1 MTILHPKGQEWGPRD
16 FVKSFHTSAGDRL
29 RDDVSV
35 NGFLEIADAWLCYLL
50 IPVASLPG
58 WLVRSQA
65 TTDVNVVNMVIVI
78 VFRGRVSIAGVWY
91 GVRHKGD
98 PGWELLEGTPW
109 TLELY
114 PGALQAA
121 WALRDVGNTRPLLP
135 RKKSRREPEAS
146 GGGNWDFGKGFSR
159 FNRLRKWDGVTFAG
173 IAELLCLRPP
183 AFRIL
188 RAPASRK
195 VRDPPFQ
202 AQSREPRPSAPG
214 KRPLCPPSAPESL
227 GVVTGPEEGGPAMDS
242 EYEQGHIRKLQAQR
256 MLMQEKTFTKW
267 INNIFSHGK
276 ATATIGN
283 VYVDL
288 KDGTNLLRL
297 LELISGEALPPPS
310 RGRMRV
316 HFLENN
322 SRALTFLRSKVPV
335 PLIGPENI
343 VDGDQMLILG
353 LIWVIILRF
362 QISRISLDKEEFGA
376 SAALLSA
383 KEALLIWCQRKTAS
397 YANVNI
403 IDFSRSWSDG
413 LGFNALIHAH
423 RPDLI
428 EYGPLRAEEPLHNLD
443 YAFEVA
449 RRHLGISRLLDPEDV
464 AGPHPDERS
473 IMTYVSLYYH
483 YFSRLHQGQTVQ
495 KRLAKILQ
503 QLRETE
509 ELQEQY
515 EQLVSDL
522 LRWIERKESE
532 LERRDFPDT
541 LPAMRQLLATFAAFR
556 TEEKPPR
563 LRQRGAA
570 EALLFRLRTALRAQ
584 NRRPFVPPEGL
595 GPGELARRW
604 QGLER
609 AEARRGQALQR
620 ELLRLGRLEQLA
632 GRFERKAALRE
643 GFLAET
649 EQVLGRL
656 GPCCPA
662 NPALMEAA
670 AKRLGA
676 LEAHALPQEERFRAL
691 AKIAAL
697 LQQERFHGHA
707 QVARREKEIAERWQL
722 LQEQFRERRE
732 QMKGVEDVLGLWREV
747 DNLTDELKELQ
758 VLAASPA
765 CGQQLAEVVEQ
776 LQKHHLLESQISS
789 HGASVDHLARRA
801 TQLGPALGTNAE
813 VLQARARGLTQLY
826 QTLVSLSRARRSL
839 LEEALRQGEFLRDC
853 EEEES
858 WLRERRQL
866 VQAAVLGRDPG
877 QIVAALQKNKALEA
891 EVSAHQAAGADIAR
905 KARELCQRGHPTQV
919 DIQERAEGIQAEWQ
933 LLRDQVAG
941 LRTRLQAALVVKQ
954 YFADAGEVDS
964 WLREQ
969 RPLLASTDYGKDE
982 AGAEALLQRHL
993 RLEKEVRA
1001 YGLELRR
1008 LEEQAQE
1015 ASGQAPLTVLL
1026 ALSPT
1031 EEGPRGFGSRRQA
1044 ARRSGRWGTREI
1056 AIPADPDPHFS
1067 PENIHKTQSDL
1078 GQDYENLRALAE
1090 SRRARLREMVA
1101 LFHFYSSC
1109 GELQSWLDDQALL
1122 FQTLQPQADNV
1133 EVVRHKYENFLTA
1146 LVAGKGRL
1154 EEISSSAER
1163 LAPACPAEAAEVRR
1177 RQLDLSRRWEQ
1188 LEALKE
1194 EKGQQLVGLADVR
1207 SFLQECGHTQAHLRT
1222 VMQQLVVVDPGNPA
1236 ASPDGAHR
1244 ALQLTE
1250 REILLLERKIQY
1262 LTSVA
1267 VTMKETNPAEAQAL
1281 GNQVE
1286 TMRRQLERLQEEASG
1301 RARAL
1306 EQARAQRRF
1315 LKESHQLLLWAE
1327 GARAQFSSEE
1337 MGTDVAS
1344 ANRLLREH
1352 QGLLEELLSHQD
1364 SMQQLLVQ
1372 GQHVAKAAPR
1382 DSPEMNSSLE
1392 RLGREG
1398 RELEALWERRQRQLQ
1413 EGLELQKFGWEV
1425 DSFNATCANHEAF
1438 LRLDA
1443 LGEDVEAVQR
1453 LLRRHQELE
1462 HLLEALGPRAE
1473 SLKAHGDRLVQKQH
1487 FASHAIKEKVSG
1499 SQDRWAR
1506 LQTNSGQRKKQLL
1519 ASLQLQEWHRDAAEL
1534 DLWMEEKWLVA
1545 VDESYR
1551 EPSNVLRKLKWHEAA
1566 ESELLVNR
1574 GRVEEMQQTGN
1585 KLVESGHDAQE
1596 SVQAKMLEMGRKWEQ
1611 LNSKMADRGDK
1622 LRQAGQQ
1629 EQLMELLQEAKE
1641 KMEQMEKGLQG
1652 AETGHDLRSSRALQ
1666 KQHGQL
1672 ERESQELADKMSAII
1687 ARARS
1692 VATGHFNS
1700 KSILEET
1707 QKYLHR
1713 FESLQG
1719 PLATRHQ
1726 QLQASVDLY
1735 EFYHAHDMETA
1746 WVGERMP
1753 CASSPNCGR
1762 ALDVAQNLLLKHK
1775 ELQAEVTAHRA
1786 QVRRVLAAGRGMAEA
1801 GHPQARPITERCQ
1814 ALDGCWAELERACE
1828 ERARRLQHSVAFQQY
1843 LLDVSELEGWMSE
1856 KLPLVSSQDFGKDQ
1870 AATLNLIKKHQALE
1884 QELALYGSFV
1894 AELAQTGRS
1903 LAGSRPTDE
1912 LDAPQEGLQGQLRRM
1927 QELAATRGRRLEGTL
1942 KLHEFI
1948 REAEELQDWLRGQ
1961 RQAVGSGEDVVGED
1975 YEHVLHLRAKFET
1988 LQHQLETGGRRVAAC
2003 QQLAETLLDSGHGA
2017 DQQIRQKKQEL
2028 QSAWAELWELSQ
2040 GRDRALR
2047 DTEAVLKVLQD
2058 LTDALAHIQEKATSL
2073 PDQLGRDGRGAQAQ
2087 LRRHEELEHELV
2099 GSEQRLQ
2106 ELLDGADEVLKL
2118 CPPGSPAAGRLQGKQ
2133 QAVVRSWE
2141 ALRLRVQRRRSQ
2153 LEQACR
2159 LAHFLSE
2166 VRDYSSWAAGVRRE
2180 IQAEETT
2187 RDPGSSS
2194 LRLSAHQQLRAQLEA
2209 RDEAFRAAALHGE
2222 KLLQEEDAPIPEIQ
2236 EKLQLLQEEQSQV
2249 FQAWKLKQDWLE
2261 AMHREQLFRR
2271 DLDHLDKILTAQEV
2285 SLKTGALGG
2294 SVEAVE
2300 QLIRKHEA
2308 FQKLLAAQDEK
2319 ETALREQAEPLKG
2332 AGVQELLSSVL
2343 ARRQR
2348 VKELARTRGEALG
2361 TALLLASFTR
2371 DVAEAED
2378 WIRERAQQLEEPGPR
2393 GPNTL
2398 RDRLKR
2404 LKKHQAFEAEVG
2416 AHQEV
2421 MTRVIE
2427 KGEALLAQ
2435 EHPGS
2440 RDVRLKQ
2447 RALQQRWQQLKE
2459 AVAAR
2464 GRELED
2470 KRDFLEFL
2478 QRVDQVEAW
2487 IREKE
2492 VMVSVGDL
2500 GRDYEHCLQLSKR
2513 LGEFRGASLGE
2524 TVDDAHIGHI
2534 NALAQRLQSRDPE
2547 EIKTV
2552 FQRRKQL
2559 NERWSSFYGS
2569 LLQYQRQLEG
2579 ALEIHA
2585 LARELSDVIER
2596 IGEKSTLLQAP
2607 GSGKD
2612 LDGVERLL
2620 RRHEELEREI
2630 SIIQAQMEPLE
2641 QEVVRLGQR
2650 SPGSARSLA
2659 SKQRE
2664 MADSWRNLQ
2673 AQLKLRRE
2681 KLGAAHQLQK
2691 FQTELQAVL
2700 GWARGL
2706 RPSLESAALPGSSAE
2721 AHSLLEEHQEYKTE
2735 IGTRADSIA
2744 SVRSTGQ
2751 RLLGARHPSAPEVC
2765 RALDGLDQ
2773 ELAQLERAWQARQL
2787 RLTQAR
2793 DLQAFLSL
2801 AEQSE
2806 SWLGSKEAFLAGE
2819 DLEDSLARVENLQR
2833 KHEQFEKGLEAQ
2845 NETLDAMEALAHSL
2859 RQGHH
2864 PEAQSVTSKCQ
2875 AVLARKERLLESARA
2890 RRAQLEELRL
2900 LQSFLRDSYEMATW
2914 LSEKN
2919 RVALEGSWQ
2928 DPSTLQAQLQK
2939 HQSFQ
2944 AELEANANRLQALK
2958 ADGEHLL
2965 QEGHSVSEPIQE
2977 RLQQLQDLWDQ
2988 LLVNSQEKGT
2998 KLQDACKALRFQRSV
3013 EEAERWLEDMEAQLR
3028 APLGGQSLAGV
3039 GELLV
3044 AQGELEAAVGGQADR
3059 VQELLGQAQAA
3070 RSERHFLA
3078 GEMEQRARGLLHR
3091 YESLKEPLQERR
3103 AALEARLLLCQFF
3116 QEVDDELAWVREKLP
3131 SATAQDYGQTLSAV
3145 QCLQE
3150 KHQNL
3155 ENEIEGHDVLIRKV
3169 VSTGRGLAHGGHPAA
3184 GEVMARL
3191 RQLEAAVDGLR
3202 AEAGKRRRRLQQAHE
3217 AQEFLTEL
3225 LEAESWLAERGF
3237 LLEGEETGQSEEATQ
3252 ALLRRLEA
3260 TRRDLEGFAARIE
3273 KLQETGTGLERRHNP
3288 ESPQVLPRLRTIR
3301 ETHGQLLQK
3310 AESRGRHLQEQQ
3322 RFFRLEREARLLE
3335 AWLVAKR
3342 AVAES
3347 QDYGQDLED
3356 VKELEEKFDAF
3367 RKEVQVLGQAKMQ
3380 GLRDLA
3386 ANLDQEAPGR
3396 YQEVQGHRQRVEES
3410 WERLGQAMTART
3422 ENLATAREVHGFD
3435 QAVAELRGWMQEKAA
3450 VLERDDC
3457 GQDLLSVQT
3466 LQRQHEGLERELI
3479 AVEKELARVRT
3490 EADWLGRLH
3499 PPVQESLAG
3508 RLAEAEE
3515 AWGRLR
3521 RRAQERGHWL
3531 EEAQRG
3537 HAHLSTCRELL
3548 GWVQE
3553 MQARV
3558 AAAELAGDVAG
3569 AERSLRQH
3577 EELGREMEEQR
3588 VRVRDAQQDGARL
3601 VDGGHFMATE
3611 VEEWQQELGE
3621 QLQELQAAWA
3631 RRRELC
3637 RENLDLQELRQE
3649 LEQAEAWLAAREG
3662 LLLDPG
3668 CGHSVSD
3675 VEELLRRHQDFEK
3688 MLAAQEEKFAH
3699 LHRKTEAE
3707 QKLLQPVQMEG
3718 LRSQGAGKR
3727 GLPSLRRKPS
3737 MRRAQ
3742 GPGPRAGPGVR
3753 GEGLRRIPLP
3763 TAAGPREEAAPG
3775 REGLLG
3781 RKVANLSPL
3790 LDPLAPPVA
3799 SLVPGERPTLE
3810 GPLEQKELL
3819 QAGGRQA
3826 PVAPWTSCYG
3836 VVRGGTLSLFP
3847 DRSKAAESG
3856 AGPAPHHL
3864 LGGRCHRVSDGHERE
3879 HVFRLRLGTG
3889 AELLFAATTEREAN
3903 GWVEA
3908 LIAGSRAPG
3917 VGAGSPPD
3925 GTFPDWQPG
3934 QAILH
3939 RRSPSF
3945 QLRRKT
3951 EWTESPAA
3959 GSPAIEGPAPALAVG
3974 AIPAETPPSPRP
3986 FAREPLGTGGEE
3998 GDPWGSLDTGS
4009 GPLRA
4014 DRAAVLSASRGSD
4027 WQRKDKHV
4035 LKKLLRKK

>member
-1 MTILHPKGQEWGPRD
+1 
-16 FVKSFHTSAGDRL
+16 
-29 RDDVSV
+29 
-35 NGFLEIADAWLCYLL
+35 
-50 IPVASLPG
+50 
-58 WLVRSQA
+58 
-65 TTDVNVVNMVIVI
+65 
-78 VFRGRVSIAGVWY
+78 
-91 GVRHKGD
+91 
-98 PGWELLEGTPW
+98 
-109 TLELY
+109 
-114 PGALQAA
+114 
-121 WALRDVGNTRPLLP
+121 
-135 RKKSRREPEAS
+135 
-146 GGGNWDFGKGFSR
+146 
-159 FNRLRKWDGVTFAG
+159 
-173 IAELLCLRPP
+173 
-183 AFRIL
+183 
-188 RAPASRK
+188 
-195 VRDPPFQ
+195 
-202 AQSREPRPSAPG
+202 
-214 KRPLCPPSAPESL
+214 
-227 GVVTGPEEGGPAMDS
+227 MDS

-256 MLMQEKTFTKW
+256 MLMQEKTFTNW

-276 ATATIGN
+276 ANVTLGN
-283 VYVDL
+283 VYLDL

-297 LELISGEALPPPS
+297 LELISGETLPPPS

-335 PLIGPENI
+335 PLIGPENV
-343 VDGDQMLILG
+343 VDGDQTLILG
-353 LIWVIILRF
+353 LIWIIILRF

-383 KEALLIWCQRKTAS
+383 KEALLIWCQRKTAG
-397 YANVNI
+397 YADVNI
-403 IDFSRSWSDG
+403 ADFARSWSDG
-413 LGFNALIHAH
+413 LGFSALIHAH

-428 EYGPLRAEEPLHNLD
+428 EYGPLRAERPLHNLD

-449 RRHLGISRLLDPEDV
+449 QRHLGISRLLDPEDV

-483 YFSRLHQGQTVQ
+483 YFSRLHRGQTVQ

-503 QLRETE
+503 QLQETE
-509 ELQEQY
+509 ELRERY

-522 LRWIERKESE
+522 LRWIEQKESE
-532 LERRDFPDT
+532 LERRDFPDS
-541 LPAMRQLLATFAAFR
+541 LPATRQLLAAFAAFR

-570 EALLFRLRTALRAQ
+570 EALLFRLRTVLRAQ
-584 NRRPFVPPEGL
+584 NRRPFVPPDGL

-604 QGLER
+604 EGLER

-643 GFLAET
+643 AFLAET

-656 GPCCPA
+656 GPCRPA

-691 AKIAAL
+691 AEIAAL

-707 QVARREKEIAERWQL
+707 RVARRQKQIAERWQL
-722 LQEQFRERRE
+722 LREQFRERRE
-732 QMKGVEDVLGLWREV
+732 QMEGVEEVLGLWLEV
-747 DNLTDELKELQ
+747 DNLTDALKELQ
-758 VLAASPA
+758 VPASSTA
-765 CGQQLAEVVEQ
+765 CRQQLAEVVEQ
-776 LQKHHLLESQISS
+776 LQKHHLLETQISS
-789 HGASVDHLARRA
+789 HGASVDHLAHRA
-801 TQLGPALGTNAE
+801 SRPGPASGTNAE

-826 QTLVSLSRARRSL
+826 QTLVSLGRARRSL

-866 VQAAVLGRDPG
+866 VQAAGLGRDPG

-891 EVSAHQAAGADIAR
+891 EVSAHQAVGADIAR
-905 KARELCQRGHPTQV
+905 KARELCQRGHPAQV

-933 LLRDQVAG
+933 VLRDEVAG
-941 LRTRLQAALVVKQ
+941 LRARLQAALVVKQ
-954 YFADAGEVDS
+954 YFADAGEADS

-969 RPLLASTDYGKDE
+969 RPLLASADYGKDE

-993 RLEKEVRA
+993 RLEREVRA

-1008 LEEQAQE
+1008 LEEQAR
-1015 ASGQAPLTVLL
+1015 AAAGQAPLTAKPKEDWSEVDGAGSRRQPPIASAAPGRARQSQRVQMRFTFRGEGFTWTRGDILELVDGTDGDTWLLRDQKGCRAEVPTSYAMEIEPQAVL
-1026 ALSPT
+1026 ALNPT
-1031 EEGPRGFGSRRQA
+1031 EEGPGGIGSRRQA
-1044 ARRSGRWGTREI
+1044 ARRSGRRGTREI
-1056 AIPADPDPHFS
+1056 TSPAEPDPHFS
-1067 PENIHKTQSDL
+1067 PGNIRKTQSDL
-1078 GQDYENLRALAE
+1078 GRDYENLRALAE
-1090 SRRARLREMVA
+1090 SRGARLRETVA

-1109 GELQSWLDDQALL
+1109 EELQSWLLDQALL
-1122 FQTLQPQADNV
+1122 FQTLQPQADDV

-1154 EEISSSAER
+1154 EEMGGSAER
-1163 LAPACPAEAAEVRR
+1163 LALACPAEAAEVRR
-1177 RQLDLSRRWEQ
+1177 RQLDLCQRWEQ

-1207 SFLQECGHTQAHLRT
+1207 SFLQECGHAQAHLQT
-1222 VMQQLVVVDPGNPA
+1222 VMQQLVVVDPGSPA
-1236 ASPDGAHR
+1236 TSPDGAHR
-1244 ALQLTE
+1244 ALQLIE

-1267 VTMKETNPAEAQAL
+1267 VTMKETNPAETQAL
-1281 GNQVE
+1281 EEQVE
-1286 TMRRQLERLQEEASG
+1286 TMQRQLDLLQEEASG

-1306 EQARAQRRF
+1306 ERARAQRRF
-1315 LKESHQLLLWAE
+1315 LKESRQLLLWAE
-1327 GARAQFSSEE
+1327 GARAQLASEE
-1337 MGTDVAS
+1337 MGVDVAS

-1352 QGLLEELLSHQD
+1352 QGLLEELRSHQE
-1364 SMQQLLVQ
+1364 SLQQLLVQ
-1372 GQHVAKAAPR
+1372 GQRVAKSAPR
-1382 DSPEMNSSLE
+1382 DSPEMNGSLE

-1398 RELEALWERRQRQLQ
+1398 RELEALWERRQQRLQ
-1413 EGLELQKFGWEV
+1413 EGLELRKFDWEA
-1425 DSFNATCANHEAF
+1425 DGFNATCANHEAF

-1443 LGEDVEAVQR
+1443 LGEDVEVVQR

-1487 FASHAIKEKVSG
+1487 FASPAIEEKVSS

-1506 LQTNSGQRKKQLL
+1506 LQTNSGQRKRQLL

-1534 DLWMEEKWLVA
+1534 ELWMEEKWLIA

-1574 GRVEEMQQTGN
+1574 GRVEELQQTGN
-1585 KLVESGHDAQE
+1585 KLVESGHDARE
-1596 SVQAKMLEMGRKWEQ
+1596 GVRAKLLELGRKWEK

-1641 KMEQMEKGLQG
+1641 KMEQMERGLQG

-1672 ERESQELADKMSAII
+1672 EQESQELADKMSAII

-1700 KSILEET
+1700 ESILEET
-1707 QKYLHR
+1707 QKYLRR

-1719 PLATRHQ
+1719 PLATRRR

-1735 EFYHAHDMETA
+1735 QFYHAHDMETA

-1753 CASSPNCGR
+1753 CASSTNCGR

-1775 ELQAEVTAHRA
+1775 ELQAEVTAHRV
-1786 QVRRVLAAGRGMAEA
+1786 QVRRVLAAGRGVAEA
-1801 GHPQARPITERCQ
+1801 GHPRARHVTERCQ
-1814 ALDGCWAELERACE
+1814 ALDRCWAELERACE
-1828 ERARRLQHSVAFQQY
+1828 ERARQLRRSVARQQY
-1843 LLDVSELEGWMSE
+1843 LLDVSELEGWVSE
-1856 KLPLVSSQDFGKDQ
+1856 KLPLVSSQDHGKDE
-1870 AATLNLIKKHQALE
+1870 AATLNFVKKHQALE

-1894 AELAQTGRS
+1894 AELAQTGRG
-1903 LAGSRPTDE
+1903 LASSHPTDE
-1912 LDAPQEGLQGQLRRM
+1912 LEAPQGRLQGQLRRLR
-1927 QELAATRGRRLEGTL
+1927 ELAATRGRRLEWTL
-1942 KLHEFI
+1942 KAHEFI

-1961 RQAVGSGEDVVGED
+1961 RQAVGGGEDFGED

-1988 LQHQLETGGRRVAAC
+1988 LQHQLAAGGRRLAAC
-2003 QQLAETLLDSGHGA
+2003 QQLAETLLESGHGA
-2017 DQQIRQKKQEL
+2017 DRQISQKKHEL
-2028 QSAWAELWELSQ
+2028 QRAWEELWELAQ

-2073 PDQLGRDGRGAQAQ
+2073 PDQPARDGRGAQAQ

-2106 ELLDGADEVLKL
+2106 ELLDGGDEVLKL
-2118 CPPGSPAAGRLQGKQ
+2118 CPPGSPAAGALREKQ

-2141 ALRLRVQRRRSQ
+2141 SLRLRVGRRRSQ

-2159 LAHFLSE
+2159 LARFLSQ

-2180 IQAEETT
+2180 VQAEETT

-2194 LRLSAHQQLRAQLEA
+2194 LKLSAHQQLRAQLEA
-2209 RDEAFRAAALHGE
+2209 REEAYRAAARHGE
-2222 KLLQEEDAPIPEIQ
+2222 RLLQEEDAPGPQIQ
-2236 EKLQLLQEEQSQV
+2236 EKLQMLEEERAQV
-2249 FQAWKLKQDWLE
+2249 FQAWKLKQDQLE
-2261 AMHREQLFRR
+2261 AVHREQLFRR
-2271 DLDHLDKILTAQEV
+2271 DRDHLDKILTAQEV

-2319 ETALREQAEPLKG
+2319 ETALREQAEALQG
-2332 AGVQELLSSVL
+2332 AGVQELLDSVL
-2343 ARRQR
+2343 ERRRR
-2348 VKELARTRGEALG
+2348 VKELARSRGEALS
-2361 TALLLASFTR
+2361 TALLLAGFTR

-2378 WIRERAQQLEEPGPR
+2378 WIRERVRQLEEPGPR
-2393 GPNTL
+2393 DPSTL

-2404 LKKHQAFEAEVG
+2404 LKKHQAFEAEVR

-2421 MTRVIE
+2421 TTRVME
-2427 KGEALLAQ
+2427 KGEALLARNP
-2435 EHPGS
+2435 PGA
-2440 RDVRLKQ
+2440 RAVRQQQ
-2447 RALQQRWQQLKE
+2447 RALEQRWGQLKE
-2459 AVAAR
+2459 AVATRA
-2464 GRELED
+2464 RELED

-2500 GRDYEHCLQLSKR
+2500 GRDHEHCLQLSRR
-2513 LGEFRGASLGE
+2513 LGEFRGASVGE
-2524 TVDDAHIGHI
+2524 PVDDAHIADI
-2534 NALAQRLQSRDPE
+2534 NALAQRLQSRDPDE
-2547 EIKTV
+2547 MKTV
-2552 FQRRKQL
+2552 LQRRKQL
-2559 NERWSSFYGS
+2559 NERWSSFHGN

-2585 LARELSDVIER
+2585 LARELSDVTER
-2596 IGEKSTLLQAP
+2596 IGEKSTLLRAP
-2607 GSGKD
+2607 ASGKD
-2612 LDGVERLL
+2612 LDGVERML

-2641 QEVVRLGQR
+2641 QEVIRLGQR
-2650 SPGSARSLA
+2650 SPGSAHSLA
-2659 SKQRE
+2659 RKQRE
-2664 MADSWRNLQ
+2664 MADGWRNLQ
-2673 AQLKLRRE
+2673 IQLKLRRE
-2681 KLGAAHQLQK
+2681 KLGAVHQLRK

-2706 RPSLESAALPGSSAE
+2706 RATVESAALPGSSAE
-2721 AHSLLEEHQEYKTE
+2721 AHSLLEEHREHKTE
-2735 IGTRADSIA
+2735 MGTRGDSIS
-2744 SVRSTGQ
+2744 SVRSTGR
-2751 RLLGARHPSAPEVC
+2751 RLLGARHPSAPEV
-2765 RALDGLDQ
+2765 RQALDDLDR
-2773 ELAQLERAWQARQL
+2773 ELVELEEAWQARQL

-2806 SWLGSKEAFLAGE
+2806 SWLGSKEAFLASE

-2845 NETLDAMEALAHSL
+2845 SEMLDAMETLAHSL
-2859 RQGHH
+2859 RQAQH
-2864 PEAQSVTSKCQ
+2864 PEAQSATRKCQ
-2875 AVLARKERLLESARA
+2875 AVLARKERLLEGARA
-2890 RRAQLEELRL
+2890 RRGQLEELRVL
-2900 LQSFLRDSYEMATW
+2900 RSFLRDSYEVATW

-2919 RVALEGSWQ
+2919 HVALEGSWQ

-2944 AELEANANRLQALK
+2944 AELEANANRLQALQE
-2958 ADGEHLL
+2958 DGEQLL
-2965 QEGHSVSEPIQE
+2965 QEGHSSAETIQE
-2977 RLQQLQDLWDQ
+2977 RLRQLRDLWDQ

-2998 KLQDACKALRFQRSV
+2998 KLQDACKALHFQRSV
-3013 EEAERWLEDMEAQLR
+3013 EEAERWLEDTEAQLR
-3028 APLGGQSLAGV
+3028 APLGGQSLAGA

-3044 AQGELEAAVGGQADR
+3044 AQGELEAAVSGQADR
-3059 VQELLGQAQAA
+3059 VQELLGQARAA
-3070 RSERHFLA
+3070 RSECHFLA

-3091 YESLKEPLQERR
+3091 YETLKDPLQERR

-3131 SATAQDYGQTLSAV
+3131 LVTARDYGQTLSAV
-3145 QCLQE
+3145 QRLQE

-3155 ENEIEGHDVLIRKV
+3155 ENEIGGHEVLMRKV
-3169 VSTGRGLAHGGHPAA
+3169 ASTGHGLVRGGHPAA

-3191 RQLEAAVDGLR
+3191 RRLEEAMDGLR
-3202 AEAGKRRRRLQQAHE
+3202 AEAGGRRRRLQQAHE

-3225 LEAESWLAERGF
+3225 LEAESWLSERGF
-3237 LLEGEETGQSEEATQ
+3237 LLDGEETGQSEEATQ
-3252 ALLRRLEA
+3252 ALLRRLEV

-3288 ESPQVLPRLRTIR
+3288 ESPQVLPRLRTVR
-3301 ETHGQLLQK
+3301 ETHGELLQR
-3310 AESRGRHLQEQQ
+3310 AESRGRRLREQQ
-3322 RFFRLEREARLLE
+3322 RFFLLEREARLLE
-3335 AWLVAKR
+3335 AWLAAKQ

-3386 ANLDQEAPGR
+3386 ADLDQEAPGR
-3396 YQEVQGHRQRVEES
+3396 YQEVQGHRRRVEES
-3410 WERLGQAMTART
+3410 WERLGQAMKART

-3450 VLERDDC
+3450 VLERDDR

-3466 LQRQHEGLERELI
+3466 LRRQHEGLERELM
-3479 AVEKELARVRT
+3479 AVEKELARVRA

-3515 AWGRLR
+3515 AWGRLQ
-3521 RRAQERGHWL
+3521 RRARERGLRL
-3531 EEAQRG
+3531 EQAERG
-3537 HAHLSTCRELL
+3537 HAHLSACRELL

-3558 AAAELAGDVAG
+3558 AAAEPAGDVAG

-3577 EELGREMEEQR
+3577 EELGREMEEQQL
-3588 VRVRDAQQDGARL
+3588 RVRDAQQEGARL
-3601 VDGGHFMATE
+3601 VDGGHFMAPE

-3631 RRRELC
+3631 HRRELC

-3662 LLLDPG
+3662 LLLDPD

-3718 LRSQGAGKR
+3718 LRSQGSGKR

-3742 GPGPRAGPGVR
+3742 GPGPWAGPGAR
-3753 GEGLRRIPLP
+3753 GDGPQRIPSQPRAPLP

-3781 RKVANLSPL
+3781 STGANLSPL
-3790 LDPLAPPVA
+3790 LAPVA
-3799 SLVPGERPTLE
+3799 PSVPGERPTLE
-3810 GPLEQKELL
+3810 GPLEQKQLL
-3819 QAGGRQA
+3819 LPGGRQA
-3826 PVAPWTSCYG
+3826 PVAPWISCYG
-3836 VVRGGTLSLFP
+3836 TVLEGTLSLFP
-3847 DRSKAAESG
+3847 DRSRAAESG
-3856 AGPAPHHL
+3856 ASPAPHHL
-3864 LGGRCHRVSDGHERE
+3864 LGGRCHRVSGGQEKE
-3879 HVFRLRLGTG
+3879 HVFHLRLGTG
-3889 AELLFAATTEREAN
+3889 AEFLFATTTETEAD

-3908 LIAGSRAPG
+3908 LSGGGRVPEAGAD
-3917 VGAGSPPD
+3917 SPPD
-3925 GTFPDWQPG
+3925 GTFRDWR
-3934 QAILH
+3934 H
-3939 RRSPSF
+3939 RSPSF
-3945 QLRRKT
+3945 RLGQET
-3951 EWTESPAA
+3951 EWTESPAP
-3959 GSPAIEGPAPALAVG
+3959 GSPAAEGPAPALAVDAG
-3974 AIPAETPPSPRP
+3974 PAETLPSPRP
-3986 FAREPLGTGGEE
+3986 YAREPLGARGGE

-4009 GPLRA
+4009 GPPGN
-4014 DRAAVLSASRGSD
+4014 RAAVLGARRGSE
-4027 WQRKDKHV
+4027 WQRKDKHI

>member
-1 MTILHPKGQEWGPRD
+1 MYGEPHSPPTLAPQR
-16 FVKSFHTSAGDRL
+16 SRAG
-29 RDDVSV
+29 
-35 NGFLEIADAWLCYLL
+35 C
-50 IPVASLPG
+50 
-58 WLVRSQA
+58 RS
-65 TTDVNVVNMVIVI
+65 
-78 VFRGRVSIAGVWY
+78 
-91 GVRHKGD
+91 
-98 PGWELLEGTPW
+98 P
-109 TLELY
+109 
-114 PGALQAA
+114 
-121 WALRDVGNTRPLLP
+121 
-135 RKKSRREPEAS
+135 
-146 GGGNWDFGKGFSR
+146 
-159 FNRLRKWDGVTFAG
+159 
-173 IAELLCLRPP
+173 
-183 AFRIL
+183 
-188 RAPASRK
+188 
-195 VRDPPFQ
+195 
-202 AQSREPRPSAPG
+202 
-214 KRPLCPPSAPESL
+214 
-227 GVVTGPEEGGPAMDS
+227 GPAMDS

-256 MLMQEKTFTKW
+256 MLMQEKTFTNW

-276 ATATIGN
+276 ANVTLGN
-283 VYVDL
+283 VYLDL

-297 LELISGEALPPPS
+297 LELISGETLPPPS

-335 PLIGPENI
+335 PLIGPENV
-343 VDGDQMLILG
+343 VDGDQTLILG
-353 LIWVIILRF
+353 LIWIIILRF

-383 KEALLIWCQRKTAS
+383 KEALLIWCQRKTAG
-397 YANVNI
+397 YADVNI
-403 IDFSRSWSDG
+403 ADFARSWSDG
-413 LGFNALIHAH
+413 LGFSALIHAH

-428 EYGPLRAEEPLHNLD
+428 EYGPLRAERPLHNLD

-449 RRHLGISRLLDPEDV
+449 QRHLGISRLLDPEDV

-483 YFSRLHQGQTVQ
+483 YFSRLHRGQTVQ

-503 QLRETE
+503 QLQETE
-509 ELQEQY
+509 ELRERY

-522 LRWIERKESE
+522 LRWIEQKESE
-532 LERRDFPDT
+532 LERRDFPDS
-541 LPAMRQLLATFAAFR
+541 LPATRQLLAAFAAFR

-570 EALLFRLRTALRAQ
+570 EALLFRLRTVLRAQ
-584 NRRPFVPPEGL
+584 NRRPFVPPDGL

-604 QGLER
+604 EGLER

-643 GFLAET
+643 AFLAET

-656 GPCCPA
+656 GPCRPA

-691 AKIAAL
+691 AEIAAL

-707 QVARREKEIAERWQL
+707 RVARRQKQIAERWQL
-722 LQEQFRERRE
+722 LREQFRERRE
-732 QMKGVEDVLGLWREV
+732 QMEGVEEVLGLWLEV
-747 DNLTDELKELQ
+747 DNLTDALKELQ
-758 VLAASPA
+758 VPASSTA
-765 CGQQLAEVVEQ
+765 CRQQLAEVVEQ
-776 LQKHHLLESQISS
+776 LQKHHLLETQISS
-789 HGASVDHLARRA
+789 HGASVDHLAHRA
-801 TQLGPALGTNAE
+801 SRPGPASGTNAE

-826 QTLVSLSRARRSL
+826 QTLVSLGRARRSL

-866 VQAAVLGRDPG
+866 VQAAGLGRDPG

-891 EVSAHQAAGADIAR
+891 EVSAHQAVGADIAR
-905 KARELCQRGHPTQV
+905 KARELCQRGHPAQV

-933 LLRDQVAG
+933 VLRDEVAG
-941 LRTRLQAALVVKQ
+941 LRARLQAALVVKQ
-954 YFADAGEVDS
+954 YFADAGEADS

-969 RPLLASTDYGKDE
+969 RPLLASADYGKDE

-993 RLEKEVRA
+993 RLEREVRA

-1008 LEEQAQE
+1008 LEEQAR
-1015 ASGQAPLTVLL
+1015 AAAGQAPLTVRRGPGG
-1026 ALSPT
+1026 LSGGGGDPLRGG
-1031 EEGPRGFGSRRQA
+1031 EG
-1044 ARRSGRWGTREI
+1044 SGD
-1056 AIPADPDPHFS
+1056 PAPAEPDPHFS
-1067 PENIHKTQSDL
+1067 PGNIRKTQSDL
-1078 GQDYENLRALAE
+1078 GRDYENLRALAE
-1090 SRRARLREMVA
+1090 SRGARLRETVA

-1109 GELQSWLDDQALL
+1109 EELQSWLLDQALL
-1122 FQTLQPQADNV
+1122 FQTLQPQADDV

-1154 EEISSSAER
+1154 EEMGGSAER
-1163 LAPACPAEAAEVRR
+1163 LALACPAEAAEVRR
-1177 RQLDLSRRWEQ
+1177 RQLDLCQRWEQ

-1207 SFLQECGHTQAHLRT
+1207 SFLQECGHAQAHLQT
-1222 VMQQLVVVDPGNPA
+1222 VMQQLVVVDPGSPA
-1236 ASPDGAHR
+1236 TSPDGAHR
-1244 ALQLTE
+1244 ALQLIE

-1267 VTMKETNPAEAQAL
+1267 VTMKETNPAETQAL
-1281 GNQVE
+1281 EEQVE
-1286 TMRRQLERLQEEASG
+1286 TMQRQLDLLQEEASG

-1306 EQARAQRRF
+1306 ERARAQRRF
-1315 LKESHQLLLWAE
+1315 LKESRQLLLWAE
-1327 GARAQFSSEE
+1327 GARAQLASEE
-1337 MGTDVAS
+1337 MGVDVAS

-1352 QGLLEELLSHQD
+1352 QGLLEELRSHQE
-1364 SMQQLLVQ
+1364 SLQQLLVQ
-1372 GQHVAKAAPR
+1372 GQRVAKSAPR
-1382 DSPEMNSSLE
+1382 DSPEMNGSLE

-1398 RELEALWERRQRQLQ
+1398 RELEALWERRQQRLQ
-1413 EGLELQKFGWEV
+1413 EGLELRKFDWEA
-1425 DSFNATCANHEAF
+1425 DGFNATCANHEAF

-1443 LGEDVEAVQR
+1443 LGEDVEVVQR

-1487 FASHAIKEKVSG
+1487 FASPAIEEKVSS

-1506 LQTNSGQRKKQLL
+1506 LQTNSGQRKRQLL

-1534 DLWMEEKWLVA
+1534 ELWMEEKWLIA

-1574 GRVEEMQQTGN
+1574 GRVEELQQ
-1585 KLVESGHDAQE
+1585 VGHDARE
-1596 SVQAKMLEMGRKWEQ
+1596 GVRAKLLELGRKWEK

-1641 KMEQMEKGLQG
+1641 KMEQMERGLQG

-1672 ERESQELADKMSAII
+1672 EQESQELADKMSAII

-1700 KSILEET
+1700 ESILEET
-1707 QKYLHR
+1707 QKYLRR

-1719 PLATRHQ
+1719 PLATRRR

-1735 EFYHAHDMETA
+1735 QFYHAHDMETA

-1753 CASSPNCGR
+1753 CASSTNCGR

-1775 ELQAEVTAHRA
+1775 ELQAEVTAHRV
-1786 QVRRVLAAGRGMAEA
+1786 QVRRVLAAGRGVAEA
-1801 GHPQARPITERCQ
+1801 GHPRARHVTERCQ
-1814 ALDGCWAELERACE
+1814 ALDRCWAELERACE
-1828 ERARRLQHSVAFQQY
+1828 ERARQLRRSVARQQY
-1843 LLDVSELEGWMSE
+1843 LLDVSELEGWVSE
-1856 KLPLVSSQDFGKDQ
+1856 KLPLVSSQDHGKDE
-1870 AATLNLIKKHQALE
+1870 AATLNFVKKHQALE

-1894 AELAQTGRS
+1894 AELAQTGRG
-1903 LAGSRPTDE
+1903 LASSHPTDE
-1912 LDAPQEGLQGQLRRM
+1912 LEAPQGRLQGQLRRLR
-1927 QELAATRGRRLEGTL
+1927 ELAATRGRRLEWTL
-1942 KLHEFI
+1942 KAHEFI

-1961 RQAVGSGEDVVGED
+1961 RQAVGGGEDFGED

-1988 LQHQLETGGRRVAAC
+1988 LQHQLAAGGRRLAAC
-2003 QQLAETLLDSGHGA
+2003 QQLAETLLESGHGA
-2017 DQQIRQKKQEL
+2017 DRQISQKKHEL
-2028 QSAWAELWELSQ
+2028 QRAWEELWELAQ

-2073 PDQLGRDGRGAQAQ
+2073 PDQPARDGRGAQAQ

-2106 ELLDGADEVLKL
+2106 ELLDGGDEVLKL
-2118 CPPGSPAAGRLQGKQ
+2118 CPPGSPAAGALREKQ

-2141 ALRLRVQRRRSQ
+2141 SLRLRVGRRRSQ

-2159 LAHFLSE
+2159 LARFLSQ

-2180 IQAEETT
+2180 VQAEETT

-2194 LRLSAHQQLRAQLEA
+2194 LKLSAHQQLRAQLEA
-2209 RDEAFRAAALHGE
+2209 REEAYRAAAPPPQLSP
-2222 KLLQEEDAPIPEIQ
+2222 LFCPQERA
-2236 EKLQLLQEEQSQV
+2236 QV
-2249 FQAWKLKQDWLE
+2249 FQAWKLKQDQLE
-2261 AMHREQLFRR
+2261 AVHREQLFRR
-2271 DLDHLDKILTAQEV
+2271 DRDHLDKILTAQEV

-2319 ETALREQAEPLKG
+2319 ETALREQAEALQG
-2332 AGVQELLSSVL
+2332 AGVQELLDSVL
-2343 ARRQR
+2343 ERRRR
-2348 VKELARTRGEALG
+2348 VKELARSRGEALS
-2361 TALLLASFTR
+2361 TALLLAGFTR

-2378 WIRERAQQLEEPGPR
+2378 WIRERVRQLEEPGPR
-2393 GPNTL
+2393 DPSTL

-2404 LKKHQAFEAEVG
+2404 LKKHQAFEAEVR

-2421 MTRVIE
+2421 TTRVME
-2427 KGEALLAQ
+2427 KGEALLARNP
-2435 EHPGS
+2435 PGA
-2440 RDVRLKQ
+2440 RAVRQQQ
-2447 RALQQRWQQLKE
+2447 RALEQRWGQLKE
-2459 AVAAR
+2459 AVATRA
-2464 GRELED
+2464 RELED

-2500 GRDYEHCLQLSKR
+2500 GRDHEHCLQLSRR
-2513 LGEFRGASLGE
+2513 LGEFRGASVGE
-2524 TVDDAHIGHI
+2524 PVDDAHIADI
-2534 NALAQRLQSRDPE
+2534 NALAQRLQSRDPDE
-2547 EIKTV
+2547 MKTV
-2552 FQRRKQL
+2552 LQRRKQL
-2559 NERWSSFYGS
+2559 NERWSSFHGN

-2585 LARELSDVIER
+2585 LARELSDVTER
-2596 IGEKSTLLQAP
+2596 IGEKSTLLRAP
-2607 GSGKD
+2607 ASGKD
-2612 LDGVERLL
+2612 LDGVERML

-2630 SIIQAQMEPLE
+2630 SIIQAQMEAPWRTE
-2641 QEVVRLGQR
+2641 GWGAPRWDGQGAGRRGRR
-2650 SPGSARSLA
+2650 SGSRVCVTVPVG
-2659 SKQRE
+2659 
-2664 MADSWRNLQ
+2664 
-2673 AQLKLRRE
+2673 RRE
-2681 KLGAAHQLQK
+2681 KLGAVHQLRK

-2706 RPSLESAALPGSSAE
+2706 RATVESAALPGSSAE
-2721 AHSLLEEHQEYKTE
+2721 AHSLLEEHREHKTE
-2735 IGTRADSIA
+2735 MGTRGDSIS
-2744 SVRSTGQ
+2744 SVRSTGR
-2751 RLLGARHPSAPEVC
+2751 RLLGARHPSAPEV
-2765 RALDGLDQ
+2765 RQALDDLDR
-2773 ELAQLERAWQARQL
+2773 ELVELEEAWQARQL

-2806 SWLGSKEAFLAGE
+2806 SWLGSKEAFLASE

-2845 NETLDAMEALAHSL
+2845 SEMLDAMETLAHSL
-2859 RQGHH
+2859 RQAQH
-2864 PEAQSVTSKCQ
+2864 PEAQSATRKCQ
-2875 AVLARKERLLESARA
+2875 AVLARKERLLEGARA
-2890 RRAQLEELRL
+2890 RRGQLEELRVL
-2900 LQSFLRDSYEMATW
+2900 RSFLRDSYEVATW

-2919 RVALEGSWQ
+2919 HVALEGSWQ

-2944 AELEANANRLQALK
+2944 AELEANANRLQALQ
-2958 ADGEHLL
+2958 EQLL
-2965 QEGHSVSEPIQE
+2965 QEGHSSAETIQE
-2977 RLQQLQDLWDQ
+2977 RLRQLRDLWDQ

-2998 KLQDACKALRFQRSV
+2998 KLQDACKALHFQRSV
-3013 EEAERWLEDMEAQLR
+3013 EEAERWLEDTEAQLR
-3028 APLGGQSLAGV
+3028 APLGGQSLAGA

-3044 AQGELEAAVGGQADR
+3044 AQGELEAAVSGQADR
-3059 VQELLGQAQAA
+3059 VQELLGQARAA
-3070 RSERHFLA
+3070 RSECHFLA

-3091 YESLKEPLQERR
+3091 YETLKDPLQERR

-3131 SATAQDYGQTLSAV
+3131 LVTARDYGQTLSAV
-3145 QCLQE
+3145 QRLQE

-3155 ENEIEGHDVLIRKV
+3155 ENEIGGHEVLMRKV
-3169 VSTGRGLAHGGHPAA
+3169 ASTGHGLVRGGHPAA

-3191 RQLEAAVDGLR
+3191 RRLEEAMDGLR
-3202 AEAGKRRRRLQQAHE
+3202 AEAGGRRRRLQQAHE

-3225 LEAESWLAERGF
+3225 LEAESWLSERGF
-3237 LLEGEETGQSEEATQ
+3237 LLDGEETGQSEEATQ
-3252 ALLRRLEA
+3252 ALLRRLEV

-3288 ESPQVLPRLRTIR
+3288 ESPQVLPRLRTVR
-3301 ETHGQLLQK
+3301 ETHGELLQR
-3310 AESRGRHLQEQQ
+3310 AESRGRRLREQQ
-3322 RFFRLEREARLLE
+3322 RFFLLEREARLLE
-3335 AWLVAKR
+3335 AWLAAKQ

-3386 ANLDQEAPGR
+3386 ADLDQEAPGR
-3396 YQEVQGHRQRVEES
+3396 YQEVQGHRRRVEES
-3410 WERLGQAMTART
+3410 WERLGQAMKART

-3450 VLERDDC
+3450 VLERDDR

-3466 LQRQHEGLERELI
+3466 LRRQHEGLERELM
-3479 AVEKELARVRT
+3479 AVEKELARVRA

-3515 AWGRLR
+3515 AWGRLQ
-3521 RRAQERGHWL
+3521 RRARERGLRL
-3531 EEAQRG
+3531 EQAERG
-3537 HAHLSTCRELL
+3537 HAHLSACRELL
-3548 GWVQE
+3548 YVGWVQE

-3558 AAAELAGDVAG
+3558 AAAEPAGDVAG

-3577 EELGREMEEQR
+3577 EELGREMEEQQL
-3588 VRVRDAQQDGARL
+3588 RVRDAQQEGARL
-3601 VDGGHFMATE
+3601 VDGGHFMAPE
-3611 VEEWQQELGE
+3611 VREWQQELGE

-3631 RRRELC
+3631 HRRELC

-3662 LLLDPG
+3662 LLLDPD

-3699 LHRKTEAE
+3699 LHRKTEVGEGSGWGWVGQGQLGTVAG
-3707 QKLLQPVQMEG
+3707 QLL
-3718 LRSQGAGKR
+3718 R
-3727 GLPSLRRKPS
+3727 LPSALSPFSPS
-3737 MRRAQ
+3737 NPTRGFLG
-3742 GPGPRAGPGVR
+3742 GPG
-3753 GEGLRRIPLP
+3753 
-3763 TAAGPREEAAPG
+3763 
-3775 REGLLG
+3775 
-3781 RKVANLSPL
+3781 
-3790 LDPLAPPVA
+3790 
-3799 SLVPGERPTLE
+3799 
-3810 GPLEQKELL
+3810 
-3819 QAGGRQA
+3819 
-3826 PVAPWTSCYG
+3826 
-3836 VVRGGTLSLFP
+3836 
-3847 DRSKAAESG
+3847 
-3856 AGPAPHHL
+3856 
-3864 LGGRCHRVSDGHERE
+3864 
-3879 HVFRLRLGTG
+3879 
-3889 AELLFAATTEREAN
+3889 
-3903 GWVEA
+3903 A
-3908 LIAGSRAPG
+3908 L
-3917 VGAGSPPD
+3917 
-3925 GTFPDWQPG
+3925 T
-3934 QAILH
+3934 
-3939 RRSPSF
+3939 
-3945 QLRRKT
+3945 
-3951 EWTESPAA
+3951 
-3959 GSPAIEGPAPALAVG
+3959 
-3974 AIPAETPPSPRP
+3974 PSPGL
-3986 FAREPLGTGGEE
+3986 FSGQGE
-3998 GDPWGSLDTGS
+3998 L
-4009 GPLRA
+4009 
-4014 DRAAVLSASRGSD
+4014 
-4027 WQRKDKHV
+4027 
-4035 LKKLLRKK
+4035 